1 MSSEIIENLS
11 GIIPDTKEPDN
22 AAFIGHLE
30 EKYND
35 ETLAAF
41 QETEDIASGKINPK
55 TYDNLPDAI
64 KDLDSKE
71 PNEET
76 MAAMQEAEDI
86 ASGKIK
92 SKGYDDVDEMIQD
105 ILKDED

>member
-41 QETEDIASGKINPK
+41 QE
-55 TYDNLPDAI
+55 
-64 KDLDSKE
+64 
-71 PNEET
+71 
-76 MAAMQEAEDI
+76 AEDI

-92 SKGYDDVDEMIQD
+92 PKTYDNLLDAK
-105 ILKDED
+105 KDLEERD

>member
-1 MSSEIIENLS
+1 MLCISIFLLYYLNMSSEII
-11 GIIPDTKEPDN
+11 
-22 AAFIGHLE
+22 

-41 QETEDIASGKINPK
+41 QETEDIASGKIKPK
-55 TYDNLPDAI
+55 TYVNLPDAI

-92 SKGYDDVDEMIQD
+92 SKGYDNVDEMIGD
-105 ILKDED
+105 ILKEE